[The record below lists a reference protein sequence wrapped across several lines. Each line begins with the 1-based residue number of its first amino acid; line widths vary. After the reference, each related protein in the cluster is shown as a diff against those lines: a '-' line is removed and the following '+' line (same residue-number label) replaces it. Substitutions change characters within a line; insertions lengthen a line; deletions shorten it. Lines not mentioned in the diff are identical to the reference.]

1 MEYDLDYE
9 EQLALIEANELT
21 SEQYHAFLDI
31 MERTPSKRSPI
42 TGEIARLCFE
52 FMEDTGTRATETI
65 HVRKKDLDF
74 RTHILTVI
82 HPKTHTRCKCS
93 KWKYADMHSRRQILD
108 YADKNCKTCNGLGK
122 WKKPQRTTFT
132 PRLYKRLYQYAQT
145 IQDDEK
151 LFPVSRQ
158 TLWRWGKKAG
168 KAAQINIFQQKKERM
183 IEGIFLHLFR
193 ALCSKR
199 TTADAK
205 DDKYKDAL
213 VACKMRHSYKVVT
226 DRYTE
231 VTIGY
236 LVSFERRIYSSN
248 VTNDLSGPRLAD

>member
-1 MEYDLDYE
+1 MEYDLDYD

-21 SEQYHAFLDI
+21 PEQYRTFLDELTKI
-31 MERTPSKRSPI
+31 PSKRSPI
-42 TGEIARLCFE
+42 TGSIARLCFE

-65 HVRKKDLDF
+65 HVRKRDIDF
-74 RTHILTVI
+74 RTRILTVI
-82 HPKTHTRCKCS
+82 HPKTHARCKCS
-93 KWKYADMHSRRQILD
+93 RWKYADMHSRRQVLE
-108 YADKNCKTCNGLGK
+108 YADKNCKVCHGAGT

-132 PRLYKRLYQYAQT
+132 PRLHQRLYDYCQKLKD
-145 IQDDEK
+145 DDE

-168 KAAQINIFQQKKERM
+168 KIAGINIFQQKKERM
-183 IEGIFLHLFR
+183 IEGVFLHLFR

-199 TTADAK
+199 TTADAIN
-205 DDKYKDAL
+205 DKYKDAL

-236 LVSFERRIYSSN
+236 LVSFERRAYSVS
-248 VTNDLSGPRLAD
+248 P